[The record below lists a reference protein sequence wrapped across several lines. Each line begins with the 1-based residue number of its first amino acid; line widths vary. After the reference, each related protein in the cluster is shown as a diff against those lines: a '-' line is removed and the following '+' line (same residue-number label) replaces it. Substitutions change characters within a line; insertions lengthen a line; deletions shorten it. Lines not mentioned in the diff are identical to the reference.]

1 MVGTIIGADQV
12 NPHDVLAINASS
24 AALMLEHL
32 GELDAARRLARAVA
46 DFDGDVTSLGT
57 DGVTKQLQESL

>member
-1 MVGTIIGADQV
+1 
-12 NPHDVLAINASS
+12 LAAVSS

-32 GELDAARRLARAVA
+32 GEHDAARRVARAVA